1 MPAATEPFPTWKVVV
16 GGAVA
21 AGAAYFLYS
30 ALTEDEPALEPPPA
44 AASTSTTETLPPQ
57 SQAASRHAETKS
69 NDAPAIPADD
79 GAGADAVVAD
89 ADEDV
94 GASAGAGADADA
106 GADAGADADADAGA
120 VVAGAGADVGAV
132 VPGAGA
138 GASVN
143 AALSHPCPACREC
156 EDLDGSIT
164 GLCSACGL
172 LVCGKC
178 MPEFHNI
185 FNNACPS
192 CNAPIAVSPAVQ
204 FKRLSKLVKVS
215 RRITYYS
222 YHGST

>member
-30 ALTEDEPALEPPPA
+30 ALTGDEPALDPPPA

-94 GASAGAGADADA
+94 GASAGAGA
-106 GADAGADADADAGA
+106 GADADAG
-120 VVAGAGADVGAV
+120 AGAGADVGAV

-138 GASVN
+138 DAGVN

-215 RRITYYS
+215 RRVTYYS